1 MNRLLFGDNL
11 TWLRDAKLFTD
22 ASVDLVYLDPPF
34 NSNADYN
41 VLFREASGEASQAQ
55 FHAFTDTWNWA
66 DAAQTYAEFVD
77 NCPNTAVVEMVEA
90 LHSFL
95 KNSPMMAYL
104 AMMAPRLVELHR
116 VLKPTGS
123 LYLHC
128 DPTASHY
135 LRMILDGIFGQ
146 ENFRNE
152 IIWVRSTNPK
162 GSQYPNKRYSPFTDT
177 IFFYAKS
184 NDAELNLDE
193 IRVRLSEQE
202 LEIKYDRVDEKGKFT
217 DGPIIRSAS
226 MGNRPNLVYEYK
238 GYTPGPWGW
247 RVEIEKLKQIDAEG
261 NLGWSSKNV
270 PYRKLR
276 PDLDKGD
283 PIGSFWNDISLLNSQ
298 AAERLGYPTQKPQAL
313 LERII
318 SASSNKGDIVLDP
331 FCGCG
336 TTIHAAQKLGRQ
348 WIGIDVTYLAIN
360 LIKRRLKDA
369 FGADA
374 EFEERGQPTDF
385 GSAKALAELDK
396 WQFQQWALSLIDA
409 RPRTEGDGKGADR
422 GVDGMLYFYDYIS
435 GSTRAPRVAADAPS
449 AASET
454 IERGAQSSTRGR
466 VRFPEK
472 TEAVRQK
479 ILVQVKGGGVQRNDV
494 STLLGDVNNQKFAA
508 GILITLEKPT
518 KPMREEAAD
527 AGRYESKLWHDKDY
541 PKIQILT
548 IEGLLSGK
556 ERVEAPPQLNPFAK
570 AQREGKT
577 EKQSELI

>member
-11 TWLRDAKLFTD
+11 KWLRDPKIFPD

-41 VLFREASGEASQAQ
+41 VLFRETSGEASQAQ

-66 DAAQTYAEFVD
+66 DAAQTFSEFVD
-77 NCPNTAVVEMVEA
+77 SCPNTGVVEMVEA

-135 LRMILDGIFGQ
+135 LKIILDGIFSA
-146 ENFRNE
+146 ENFKNE
-152 IIWVRSTNPK
+152 IIWKRSLPHGNQRK
-162 GSQYPNKRYSPFTDT
+162 KFGGSHDT
-177 IFFYAKS
+177 ILYYAASAESEFNPQFQSHREEYLEQFY
-184 NDAELNLDE
+184 
-193 IRVRLSEQE
+193 
-202 LEIKYDRVDEKGKFT
+202 KFT
-217 DGPIIRSAS
+217 ESDGRRYRLISCINPNP
-226 MGNRPNLVYEYK
+226 NRPNLTYEWNGVTKVWKYTKERMKRMHDEGLLVYSKSGTPSYK
-238 GYTPGPWGW
+238 GYLDQMKG
-247 RVEIEKLKQIDAEG
+247 
-261 NLGWSSKNV
+261 V
-270 PYRKLR
+270 PMQDTWDDIPPLM
-276 PDLDKGD
+276 
-283 PIGSFWNDISLLNSQ
+283 GS
-298 AAERLGYPTQKPQAL
+298 AVERLGYPTQKPQEL

-336 TTIHAAQKLGRQ
+336 TSIHAAQKLGRQ
-348 WIGIDVTYLAIN
+348 WIGIDITYLAIN

-369 FGADA
+369 FGEDVQ
-374 EFEERGQPTDF
+374 FEEKGQPTDF

-422 GVDGMLYFYDYIS
+422 GVDGMLYFYESKDK
-435 GSTRAPRVAADAPS
+435 R
-449 AASET
+449 E
-454 IERGAQSSTRGR
+454 
-466 VRFPEK
+466 
-472 TEAVRQK
+472 K
-479 ILVQVKGGGVQRNDV
+479 ILVQVKGGGVKRNDV

-508 GILITLEKPT
+508 GILITLENPT

-527 AGRYESKLWHDKDY
+527 AGRYTSKLWHDKDY

-548 IEGLLSGK
+548 IEGLLSGS
-556 ERVEAPPQLNPFAK
+556 ERVEAPPQMNPFAK
-570 AQREGKT
+570 AQREGKP
-577 EKQSELI
+577 EKQTELL

>member
-1 MNRLLFGDNL
+1 MNQLLFGDNL
-11 TWLRDAKLFTD
+11 KWLRDPKIFPD
-22 ASVDLVYLDPPF
+22 ANVDLVYLDPPF

-77 NCPNTAVVEMVEA
+77 TCPNTAVVEMVEA

-116 VLKPTGS
+116 VLKSTGS

-135 LRMILDGIFGQ
+135 LRLMLDAIFGKQ
-146 ENFRNE
+146 NFRNE
-152 IIWVRSTNPK
+152 IIWYYYNKMHDSRKKLFPK
-162 GSQYPNKRYSPFTDT
+162 ATDT
-177 IFFYAKS
+177 ILFFVKDVSSDFTFVQLKEMRDKPVKQLLRKKVDGVMVNAK
-184 NDAELNLDE
+184 DEDGHVMYRMKEDRTLDN
-193 IRVRLSEQE
+193 V
-202 LEIKYDRVDEKGKFT
+202 
-217 DGPIIRSAS
+217 
-226 MGNRPNLVYEYK
+226 
-238 GYTPGPWGW
+238 W
-247 RVEIEKLKQIDAEG
+247 RVPCLQ
-261 NLGWSSKNV
+261 
-270 PYRKLR
+270 P
-276 PDLDKGD
+276 
-283 PIGSFWNDISLLNSQ
+283 
-298 AAERLGYPTQKPQAL
+298 AAPERLGYPTQKPQTI

-318 SASSNKGDIVLDP
+318 SASSKPGDIVLDP

-336 TTIHAAQKLGRQ
+336 TSIHAAQKLGRQ

-360 LIKRRLKDA
+360 LIKRRLEDA
-369 FGADA
+369 FGEDV
-374 EFEERGQPTDF
+374 EYEEKGQPTDF

-422 GVDGMLYFYDYIS
+422 GVDGMLYFYESRD
-435 GSTRAPRVAADAPS
+435 
-449 AASET
+449 
-454 IERGAQSSTRGR
+454 ER
-466 VRFPEK
+466 K
-472 TEAVRQK
+472 K
-479 ILVQVKGGGVQRNDV
+479 ILVQVKGGGVQRNDM
-494 STLLGDVNNQKFAA
+494 STLLGDVNNQKFVG

-527 AGRYESKLWHDKDY
+527 AGRFKSKIWHDKDY

-548 IEGLLSGK
+548 IEGLMSGK
-556 ERVEAPPQLNPFAK
+556 ERVEAPPQMNPFAK
-570 AQREGKT
+570 AQREGKR
-577 EKQSELI
+577 EKQSELL